1 MTVLSVGA
9 ERAQMERASVF
20 STTSLSLPELKG
32 TEKGCI
38 WLNSDVSKEVMDDG
52 CSARQHTLALYTV
65 PP

>member
-52 CSARQHTLALYTV
+52 CSA
-65 PP
+65 